1 LQTRRQF
8 LRTGAPFAAAVILV
22 PEALAS
28 VPGAH
33 ASAALRGGKFRDGVI
48 SGDPAQN
55 GITLWTRVDG
65 VEKSGTV
72 ALEVAR
78 DKAFK
83 NVVASKKIKT
93 SAAQNHAVKAK
104 VTGLKAHEQYYYR
117 FATATEDSPVGRF
130 RTALPA
136 DSNETVRFAFF
147 SCADYTHGFYNAY
160 EKMAAEKDLDFVVC
174 LGDYI
179 YDETYHTKAGGTAVR
194 DDKIGRAPQA
204 GYDSVYLAAHT
215 LQDYRDKYSLYRSD
229 PSLRKM
235 HAKFPMVLIWDDH
248 EVQNNYAG
256 QPDDGGLP
264 ANEEFSR
271 ARQAAGYKAFFENQ
285 PISKRGG
292 NRVYRS
298 INYGKTVEMFVMDQ
312 RQYRADQPC
321 NDAVAPPCED
331 WNTPRDFLG
340 RTQMDWLKKGLAGSK
355 AAWKILPSELM
366 VMPAK
371 VTGGSYFTYDSW
383 QGYPQEREELL
394 AHIKSAAVKDVV
406 FVTGDIHTFIGGD
419 VRTQM
424 GDGESVALEFVGGS
438 ITSQG
443 LGETDLDA
451 GGGVIIKG
459 NDANPHTDPGIINTL
474 RGINPWVDNADFD
487 HHGYGKVVASKSSL
501 QCDFVRLETI
511 KKKTT
516 KALTSEGFS
525 WKVSRGQ
532 TSIKGQ
538 NGPAA

>member
-1 LQTRRQF
+1 VPSTRRQF

-22 PEALAS
+22 PDALAS
-28 VPGAH
+28 IPGAQ
-33 ASAALRGGKFRDGVI
+33 ASAVLKGGKFSDGVI

-65 VEKSGTV
+65 VERSGSV
-72 ALEVAR
+72 ALEVAK
-78 DKAFK
+78 DKSFK
-83 NVVASKKIKT
+83 NVVASQKIKT

-117 FATATEDSPVGRF
+117 FATKTEDSPVGAF

-147 SCADYTHGFYNAY
+147 SCADYTHGYYNAY
-160 EKMAAEKDLDFVVC
+160 EKLAAEKDLDFVVC

-179 YDETYHTKAGGTAVR
+179 YDESYHAKSDGTAVR
-194 DDKIGRAPQA
+194 DDKIGRAPQE
-204 GYDSVYLAAHT
+204 GYDSVVRAAHT

-229 PSLRKM
+229 ASLRKM
-235 HAKFPMVLIWDDH
+235 HAKFPMILVWDDH

-271 ARQAAGYKAFFENQ
+271 ARQKAGYAAFFENQ
-285 PISKRGG
+285 PISRRGG
-292 NRVYRS
+292 DRIYRS
-298 INYGKTVEMFVMDQ
+298 INYGKNAELIVMDQ

-321 NDAVAPPCED
+321 DDAVSPPCPEWD
-331 WNTPRDFLG
+331 QPRDFLG
-340 RTQMDWLKKGLAGSK
+340 RAQMNWVKSTLQESK
-355 AAWKILPSELM
+355 ANWKFMASELM

-371 VTGGSYFTYDSW
+371 VTGGSYFTYDSF

-394 AHIKSAAVKDVV
+394 THIKDKAVQDVV
-406 FVTGDIHTFIGGD
+406 FITGDIHTFIGGD

-424 GDGESVALEFVGGS
+424 GEGETVALEFVGGS
-438 ITSQG
+438 VTSQG
-443 LGETDLDA
+443 LGEIDLDA

-459 NDANPHTDPGIINTL
+459 NDQNPNTPQGIIDTL

-487 HHGYGKVVASKSSL
+487 HHGYGKIVASKSSL
-501 QCDFVRLETI
+501 QCDFVRMDTI

-516 KALTSEGFS
+516 KTLPTTGFS
-525 WKVSRGQ
+525 WKVDRGQ
-532 TSIKGQ
+532 KSIKGQ
-538 NGPAA
+538 NGPA